1 MCWKPMERT
10 NGAKYVKFNF
20 NSESFRK
27 IAVTFRNMKVEEK
40 YEFEEISVSVVEV
53 MEYNDSIKFQLSDHS
68 DHMGQVHVHI
78 YPGTQSIMIQGDS
91 GAVVGRLEVRPPT
104 LPKPLFYICGGW

>member
-40 YEFEEISVSVVEV
+40 YEFEEICVS
-53 MEYNDSIKFQLSDHS
+53 QL
-68 DHMGQVHVHI
+68 
-78 YPGTQSIMIQGDS
+78 
-91 GAVVGRLEVRPPT
+91 E
-104 LPKPLFYICGGW
+104 